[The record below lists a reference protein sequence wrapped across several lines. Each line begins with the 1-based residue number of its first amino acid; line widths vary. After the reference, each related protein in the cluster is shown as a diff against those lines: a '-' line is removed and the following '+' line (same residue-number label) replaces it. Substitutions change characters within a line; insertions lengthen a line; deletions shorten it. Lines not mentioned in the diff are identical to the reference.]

1 MPSPLNTPTRR
12 RFTGPPGSRDSPKN
26 TYSDRFIPN
35 RLSTNLEEAFDMME
49 NRDSSLRENRG
60 KHERHDSSSSMDG
73 LLRSELLGHAV
84 FGPGD
89 LQAPSP
95 ARRESG
101 GLFKYR
107 SPHVSDFTFSPN
119 FRNTFLTARRV
130 CAVLYIVPPRRFVG
144 VPVFSRERW
153 KRCAISLYYAISRQT
168 SFSGQV

>member
-107 SPHVSDFTFSPN
+107 SPHVSDSRVAPTSVALSSPPNVFVQSSTSSLQGGSLESQFSAGSDGKGVQSAFITQSPD
-119 FRNTFLTARRV
+119 RR
-130 CAVLYIVPPRRFVG
+130 A
-144 VPVFSRERW
+144 
-153 KRCAISLYYAISRQT
+153 SLGR
-168 SFSGQV
+168 